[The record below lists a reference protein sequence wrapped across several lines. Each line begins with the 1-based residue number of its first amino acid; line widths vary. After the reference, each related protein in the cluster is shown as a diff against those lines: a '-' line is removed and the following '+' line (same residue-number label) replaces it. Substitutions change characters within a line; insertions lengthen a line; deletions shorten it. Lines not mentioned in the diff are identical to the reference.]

1 MGSPAGWEGSVVP
14 QAGREEGYWSLLS
27 LFFFFSFLPWG
38 GMLLKGGENSHPKC
52 LLAVGSVPFLTPSAC
67 WGASLAPASV
77 VGSLEPQEWGARG
90 PDV

>member
-1 MGSPAGWEGSVVP
+1 MYHRLGGKRGIGAF
-14 QAGREEGYWSLLS
+14 YLLS
-27 LFFFFSFLPWG
+27 FFFSSLPWG

-52 LLAVGSVPFLTPSAC
+52 LLAVGSIPFLTPSAC

-77 VGSLEPQEWGARG
+77 AGSLEPQEWGGCG